1 MPNPL
6 KYNKK
11 FDELNE
17 EEKNFWKSI
26 KNLLQILLNNLPL
39 SVTSIMLPEMPMQKP
54 MRWRKVHFG

>member
-26 KNLLQILLNNLPL
+26 KNQLPILLSNLPL
-39 SVTSIMLPEMPMQKP
+39 SAMSIMRPEMLMQRL
-54 MRWRKVHFG
+54 MQ